1 VRVHPEPT
9 FDSVDGAKGFMSK
22 NGIPLA
28 ELEHGGDGP
37 EGDDVTAGPT
47 GGERRRRERRDPVDF
62 QRIDGMALLSRKF
75 EPVRIIEVSLIQGRA
90 NRMRG
95 KTFEPFVQ
103 WASRSFAVT
112 LVLIAVLVP
121 IRAFADEPSP
131 PIEGQSQTVQNHCQF
146 LMEKASKELREV
158 GQALEGRSWVQR
170 KKLKDITARIE
181 AISEQLERSWQES
194 KPSANESPAAISH

>member
-1 VRVHPEPT
+1 
-9 FDSVDGAKGFMSK
+9 
-22 NGIPLA
+22 
-28 ELEHGGDGP
+28 
-37 EGDDVTAGPT
+37 
-47 GGERRRRERRDPVDF
+47 
-62 QRIDGMALLSRKF
+62 
-75 EPVRIIEVSLIQGRA
+75 
-90 NRMRG
+90 MRG

-146 LMEKASKELREV
+146 LMEKAAKELREV

-181 AISEQLERSWQES
+181 AISEELERSWQES